1 MSDPVAVPP
10 RLMTKDQAVG
20 YAAAGS
26 VRRFDRWRKAGM
38 MPGRVPGTTLFDRL
52 AIDAAIDKLSGSV
65 AANTNPINPAA
76 EDDPLEAWKKRRDER
91 RKDRGR

>member
-1 MSDPVAVPP
+1 MSEARRSLH
-10 RLMTKDQAVG
+10 RLLTKDQAVG
-20 YAAAGS
+20 CAAAGS

-38 MPGRVPGTTLFDRL
+38 MPDRVPGTALFDRF
-52 AIDAAIDKLSGSV
+52 AIDAAIDKLAGTV
-65 AANTNPINPAA
+65 AAHPNPINPAA